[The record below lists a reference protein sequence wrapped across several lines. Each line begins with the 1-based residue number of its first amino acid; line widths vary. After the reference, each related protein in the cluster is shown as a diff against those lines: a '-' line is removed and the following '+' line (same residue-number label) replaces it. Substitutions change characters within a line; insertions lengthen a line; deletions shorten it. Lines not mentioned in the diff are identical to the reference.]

1 MSIREIVEDFK
12 NRIHGSEYEFHAK
25 RQTLGEHT
33 VYIKKAIDKALTAI
47 WKAVEEGLPKNK
59 KAIITCE
66 KCDWRGS
73 SGDNCTQCYSLEEAS
88 YNSAISDCKRALK
101 KLIQEKP

>member
-47 WKAVEEGLPKNK
+47 WKAVEEGLPKK
-59 KAIITCE
+59 IYTSKGILHPIAKAKQMTY
-66 KCDWRGS
+66 D
-73 SGDNCTQCYSLEEAS
+73 LA
-88 YNSAISDCKRALK
+88 YNSALSDCKQTLK